1 MTPGF
6 GASLQAW
13 PIHRVQPTCWYLATG
28 TQARCHGYVRRPL
41 SVLFEP
47 KNIFLLAYLPFYL
60 HRVICINLLVP
71 HTPQQNEIAE
81 KKKLGI

>member
-41 SVLFEP
+41 SVLFESLDCHLDSVW
-47 KNIFLLAYLPFYL
+47 IVGLFSRACTTIVWL
-60 HRVICINLLVP
+60 
-71 HTPQQNEIAE
+71 
-81 KKKLGI
+81 